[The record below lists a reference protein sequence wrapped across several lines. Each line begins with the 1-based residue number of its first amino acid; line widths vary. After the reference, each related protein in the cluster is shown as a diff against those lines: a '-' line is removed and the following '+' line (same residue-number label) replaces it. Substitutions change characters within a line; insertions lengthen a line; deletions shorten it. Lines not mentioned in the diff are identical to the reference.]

1 MTALTTSQ
9 SETANCRKNLRST
22 QQELKRINEQIHYTG
37 QYLANKSVYREFLH
51 AKNKKQFRQEHLS
64 EITLYETAR
73 NFLKQQAASEKLPSM
88 KLLKSEKEKLLSIKN
103 MQHQEYQKRKQYEK
117 ELQTVCKNV
126 EMILHGRSEFE
137 KSSEKNLPPR

>member
-1 MTALTTSQ
+1 MAKTIAYVQERGYSTEDNLMTALTTSQ

-73 NFLKQQAASEKLPSM
+73 NFLKQHSEN
-88 KLLKSEKEKLLSIKN
+88 ENITF
-103 MQHQEYQKRKQYEK
+103 YE
-117 ELQTVCKNV
+117 
-126 EMILHGRSEFE
+126 IY
-137 KSSEKNLPPR
+137 